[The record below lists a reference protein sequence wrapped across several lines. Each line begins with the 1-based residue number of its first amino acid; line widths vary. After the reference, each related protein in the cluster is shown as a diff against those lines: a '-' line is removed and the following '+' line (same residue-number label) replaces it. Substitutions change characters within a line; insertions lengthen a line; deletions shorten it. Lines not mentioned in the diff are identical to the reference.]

1 MDSDNLETRT
11 ARQINQESVPTKTM
25 TSKQNPMTNGAASK
39 VQVVL
44 PTVKIRVEDL
54 SALKG
59 IAERGIKC
67 NPSWKSSA
75 RLRILGLIEDQELPP
90 CPKQKAELRARRK
103 LTSKAVLKAISG
115 SQWDWKALGSIS
127 WYGVASEPQPRKVTV
142 ITPAGKALLAKG
154 SALVTVQ
161 KGC

>member
-1 MDSDNLETRT
+1 
-11 ARQINQESVPTKTM
+11 M
-25 TSKQNPMTNGAASK
+25 TSKTVTTAADAASATK

-67 NPSWKSSA
+67 NPDWKSSA
-75 RLRILGLIEDQELPP
+75 RLRVLGLIEDRELPP
-90 CPKQKAELRARRK
+90 CPKQKAELRAKRK
-103 LTSKAVLKAISG
+103 LTSKAVLKAIG
-115 SQWDWKALGSIS
+115 GPQWDWKALRDIS
-127 WYGVASEPQPRKVTV
+127 WYQVASEPQPRKVTV
-142 ITPAGKALLAKG
+142 ITPAGKEILAKG
-154 SALVTVQ
+154 STLVTVQ